1 MSNLDIF
8 QQIVNLLKNDN
19 NAIAELNKLLHQVII
34 SIIKQELQ
42 IPDIIDD
49 QKILE
54 DKVQSVFTLIS

>member
-34 SIIKQELQ
+34 LSINQELQ

-49 QKILE
+49 
-54 DKVQSVFTLIS
+54 

>member
-34 SIIKQELQ
+34 SIIK
-42 IPDIIDD
+42 
-49 QKILE
+49 
-54 DKVQSVFTLIS
+54 